1 MVEKSFIENTLADL
15 VQINSV
21 NPDLDSNGCGEQEIG
36 MYINRLLES
45 FQLKSEIHSL
55 GPERINVVGILEGT
69 GEGKS
74 LMLNAHMDTVG
85 VQGMQNPFSGAVK
98 DGKLYGRGAYDMKG
112 SIAAMLAV
120 AKAIKEQN
128 IKFAGDLVLAFV
140 ADEEFESKGT
150 QQLIREYKTNGAIV
164 AEPTDLNICLAHRGF
179 AVYEITTKGKTA
191 HGGNNHI
198 GIDANSK
205 MGLLLAELDA
215 LSNKLSRKKGHPLLG
230 QASVHV
236 PLIKGGQSLFIYSD
250 ECTINV
256 ERRTLPGES
265 GKDIL
270 SELESIIEKISRRD
284 DNFKAT
290 IKPLIWR
297 EPYEISENK
306 PVVDSLRQ
314 SAVSVL
320 GRQPSY
326 IGHSWWEDSALIGK
340 NGTETVIMGPKGGG
354 IHEAVEW
361 VDIQSVVDLSE
372 IFLKTA
378 IIYCSENQ

>member
-36 MYINRLLES
+36 MYINRLLKS

-98 DGKLYGRGAYDMKG
+98 DAKLYGRGAYDMKG

-179 AVYEITTKGKTA
+179 AVYEITTKGNTA

-205 MGLLLAELDA
+205 MGLLLTELDA
-215 LSNKLSRKKGHPLLG
+215 LSKKLSRKKGHPLLG

>member
-1 MVEKSFIENTLADL
+1 M
-15 VQINSV
+15 
-21 NPDLDSNGCGEQEIG
+21 
-36 MYINRLLES
+36 
-45 FQLKSEIHSL
+45 
-55 GPERINVVGILEGT
+55 
-69 GEGKS
+69 
-74 LMLNAHMDTVG
+74 
-85 VQGMQNPFSGAVK
+85 
-98 DGKLYGRGAYDMKG
+98 
-112 SIAAMLAV
+112 
-120 AKAIKEQN
+120 
-128 IKFAGDLVLAFV
+128 
-140 ADEEFESKGT
+140 
-150 QQLIREYKTNGAIV
+150 
-164 AEPTDLNICLAHRGF
+164 
-179 AVYEITTKGKTA
+179 
-191 HGGNNHI
+191 
-198 GIDANSK
+198 
-205 MGLLLAELDA
+205 
-215 LSNKLSRKKGHPLLG
+215 
-230 QASVHV
+230 
-236 PLIKGGQSLFIYSD
+236 FIYSD